1 MPGWTT
7 SSRMMRSAS
16 RELKSRSLSKSL
28 NKNSLK
34 DNSRGT
40 NNNEMVV
47 IQEGAEAV
55 ILKEEIIKE
64 AR

>member
-1 MPGWTT
+1 
-7 SSRMMRSAS
+7 MMRSAS
-16 RELKSRSLSKSL
+16 RELKSRSLSKIL